1 MRQTVMWFFLS
12 CKRYLRRF
20 SFVMILLCLP
30 AGAWWMG
37 KLEKSG
43 DNRIRIAVCVESG
56 SGDALAESL
65 VRGLTEKSR
74 ESGEGMFLFYRCES
88 EEQVR
93 DHTAS
98 RKAECGYVVAA
109 DLGKRM
115 EEGSYKRSIRVFSAP
130 STTTAELSTEVVFA
144 ELASVYN
151 REILENYVENGRG
164 FSFAGEAGG
173 MQREQLALQAG
184 QYYDI
189 WMENGGIFQFGYETL
204 NSIAGMQNDI
214 SDSSDGMEGVFPVRG
229 IAAVYVFVTGV
240 YGAVIG
246 AEDERRNLY
255 VWTDRRKRGL
265 WRLTA
270 QAAPVFL
277 AAVSALTAIVLG
289 GEFGFGLSGFAA
301 EVGSM
306 AAYGI
311 GVVLFAR
318 LLGLAL
324 KKPEILCCL
333 IPFFLMGSLI
343 FCPVLADISRY
354 FPAAGQVGR
363 LFLPWYYL
371 QWF

>member
-1 MRQTVMWFFLS
+1 MRQTGMWFFLS

-20 SFVMILLCLP
+20 SFVLILLCLP

-43 DNRIRIAVCVESG
+43 DSRIRIAVCVESG

-65 VRGLTEKSR
+65 VQGLTEKSR
-74 ESGEGMFLFYRCES
+74 DSGEEMFLFYRCES
-88 EEQVR
+88 EEQVKEQV
-93 DHTAS
+93 AS

-115 EEGSYKRSIRVFSAP
+115 EEESYKRSIRIFSAP

-151 REILENYVENGRG
+151 REILENYVEKGRG

-173 MQREQLALQAG
+173 KQREQLALQAG

-189 WMENGGIFQFGYETL
+189 WLENGGIFQFEYETL
-204 NSIAGMQNDI
+204 NSIAGMQNDV
-214 SDSSDGMEGVFPVRG
+214 SDGRDGMEGVFPVRG
-229 IAAVYVFVTGV
+229 IAAVYVFITGI

-255 VWTDRRKRGL
+255 VWADRRKKGL

-270 QAAPVFL
+270 QAAPVIL
-277 AAVSALTAIVLG
+277 AAASALAAIALG
-289 GEFGFGLSGFAA
+289 GESGSGLSGFAA
-301 EVGSM
+301 EAGIM
-306 AAYGI
+306 AVYGI
-311 GVVLFAR
+311 AVVLFAR
-318 LLGLAL
+318 LMGLVW

-354 FPAAGQVGR
+354 FPAAGQLGR

-371 QWF
+371 HCF